1 MIGPTNGKQDVGH
14 LAKWNQILLIED
26 NVNQVDS
33 PTTKPHSKA
42 ARSMA
47 PFDRMHSQVQ
57 KSRPPS
63 LASSKGA
70 YGGFHCHMVWKQCKD
85 PGKTCQFHMYI
96 YICIYIYIYICI
108 YIYIILAIKDANSLG
123 NRLFPSHFWS
133 QISGTARR
141 FRSGKHVGHRPCHCT
156 APWMRPLGR
165 LTLVK
170 GWLWES
176 LWA

>member
-26 NVNQVDS
+26 NVNQVDG

-96 YICIYIYIYICI
+96 YICIYIYVYI
-108 YIYIILAIKDANSLG
+108 YIYHFGHQRCQFIGEPTIPQPFLEPDFRNSAAVQE
-123 NRLFPSHFWS
+123 R
-133 QISGTARR
+133 QACRT
-141 FRSGKHVGHRPCHCT
+141 
-156 APWMRPLGR
+156 
-165 LTLVK
+165 
-170 GWLWES
+170 
-176 LWA
+176 

>member
-26 NVNQVDS
+26 NVNQVDG

-42 ARSMA
+42 ARPMA

-85 PGKTCQFHMYI
+85 PGKTCQFHTPLKELLH
-96 YICIYIYIYICI
+96 CSPKR
-108 YIYIILAIKDANSLG
+108 IIALG
-123 NRLFPSHFWS
+123 FV
-133 QISGTARR
+133 
-141 FRSGKHVGHRPCHCT
+141 GKPGH
-156 APWMRPLGR
+156 G
-165 LTLVK
+165 
-170 GWLWES
+170 
-176 LWA
+176 